1 MNRNVK
7 VALCTLALMLGGC
20 SIMSATSAFAAQG
33 IAQSQIAA
41 PVNGIVTKAYVKSIN
56 DAGVSVQ
63 SVIDQYADQIVEIS
77 DHAFEFCTEE
87 LDLSKLV
94 KLEGISS
101 DAFFKSNLKAINLSN
116 VKFIGE
122 FAFAG
127 CKMLKNVELGALSKI
142 YDGTF
147 IGCSGLEQIV
157 LPDSLK
163 VIGEAAF
170 AGTGLKSIR
179 LPESVK
185 VIDNH
190 AFGGCKNM
198 LYAVIENPA
207 IELGTD
213 VFLKSHLPSGHRDF
227 GPKTGVEYYWFI
239 LGAPDNYDPHKGF
252 IEPHGLEYTDVVV
265 FCDNNKVGIPL
276 SEMEGFKLLT
286 ISGPNDQIVTVDLN
300 GNQELVRGFVR
311 DDDGKILPNSDGTLV
326 LAPQGTTHITNIGR
340 LSNNVK
346 TVVIPDGVVRILGDL
361 PIAYNSKIDYVI
373 PNSLILDNA
382 QYLYMHGIKT
392 FYTNNQ
398 TLVDAVLE
406 NNEVDL
412 KYGKG
417 DNQVVAKPLGG
428 EQYIMLTDDVELQA
442 LWGEL
447 AALRAQ
453 HADHLA
459 LDDAASMFNDD
470 EILASSQNA
479 YDKIVAKRE
488 LKNKITAAI
497 EMLRN
502 QQL

>member
-1 MNRNVK
+1 MNRNIK
-7 VALCTLALMLGGC
+7 VALCTLALMIGGC
-20 SIMSATSAFAAQG
+20 SIMSATSALATQG
-33 IAQSQIAA
+33 IAQNQIAA
-41 PVNGIVTKAYVKSIN
+41 PVDGIVTKAYVKSIN

-77 DHAFEFCTEE
+77 NNAFEFCTEE
-87 LDLSKLV
+87 LDLSNLL
-94 KLEGISS
+94 KLENIAH
-101 DAFFKSNLKAINLSN
+101 DAFFKANLKAINLSN

-122 FAFAG
+122 FAFTG
-127 CKMLKNVELGALSKI
+127 CKMLRNVELGAI
-142 YDGTF
+142 NRICDGVF
-147 IGCSGLEQIV
+147 MGCSGLEQIV
-157 LPDSLK
+157 LPDSIE
-163 VIGEAAF
+163 VIGKAAF

-179 LPESVK
+179 LPKSVQF
-185 VIDNH
+185 VDEH

-198 LYAVIENPA
+198 VHAVIENPD
-207 IELGTD
+207 IKLEYG
-213 VFLKSHLPSGHRDF
+213 VFSKLYWPSGYRDF
-227 GPKTGVEYYWFI
+227 GPQRGVDRYWFM
-239 LGAPDNYDPHKGF
+239 LGAPDGHDPYHNF
-252 IEPHGLEYTDVVV
+252 LEPYGLESTDVVV
-265 FCDNNKVGIPL
+265 FCDNDKIGAPL

-311 DDDGKILPNSDGTLV
+311 DDDGKILPNSYGTVV
-326 LAPQGTTHITNIGR
+326 LAPQGTTHIGHIGR

-361 PIAYNSKIDYVI
+361 PIAYDVKVDYVI

-382 QYLYMHGIKT
+382 RDLYMHGIKT

-406 NNEVDL
+406 NNEVNL

-453 HADHLA
+453 HAGHLA
-459 LDDAASMFNDD
+459 LDDAASIFNDD
-470 EILASSQNA
+470 ALLATSHAANKQVVNN
-479 YDKIVAKRE
+479 RE

-502 QQL
+502 QQS